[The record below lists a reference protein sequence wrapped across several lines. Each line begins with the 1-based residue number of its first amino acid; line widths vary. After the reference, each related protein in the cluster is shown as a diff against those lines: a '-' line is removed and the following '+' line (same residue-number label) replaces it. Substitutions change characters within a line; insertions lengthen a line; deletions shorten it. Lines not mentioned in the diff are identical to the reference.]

1 MTMTP
6 PQSIEAEQS
15 VLGAMLIDVEAI
27 AKAIQWLSPPHF
39 YKDSHAIIFRAILKL
54 FNNTKK
60 VDTVTV
66 IEQLKKDKQLEF
78 VGGASYVVGLPE
90 STPTTA
96 NVESYSKI
104 VLEKALLRDLII
116 LSHSMSQEAYN
127 DKIDVN
133 EIIEK
138 AERGIFSIAQYR
150 LRGGFVLIEGVVHD
164 SFEILDAR
172 SKNEGSISGIP
183 TGLTKLDELTAGL
196 HKGELTTIA
205 GRTSMGKTAL
215 ALTMAR
221 NVAIDSK
228 IPVGI
233 FSLEMTKEELT
244 MRLMTGEAR
253 IDGHLMR
260 TGKLAKHE
268 WSKLLGNV
276 GELAEA
282 PIYIDDTPILTAT
295 EVRAKARRLKSEHDV
310 GLIIVDYIQL
320 LDAGKKAESRTRE
333 ISIITRSMKAL
344 SKELNIPVIMLSQL
358 SRAVDYRKPP
368 RPRLSDLRESGSIEH
383 DSDNVLFVYRPFVY
397 SKDLSDFGKAEL
409 IIEKQ
414 RNGRLGQCFTE
425 YHEKFTRFEDMK
437 YGEKEEETKKINT

>member
-1 MTMTP
+1 MAVVQ

-27 AKAIQWLSPPHF
+27 PKAIQWLSSEHF
-39 YKDSHAIIFRAILKL
+39 YKDSHAVIFRAILKL

-60 VDTVTV
+60 VDIVTVT
-66 IEQLKKDKQLEF
+66 EQLKRDKHLEF
-78 VGGASYVVGLPE
+78 VGGAFYVAGLPE

-138 AERGIFSIAQYR
+138 AEREIFSIAQYR
-150 LRGGFVLIEGVVHD
+150 LRGGFVLIEGMVHD

-215 ALTMAR
+215 ALTIAR

-233 FSLEMTKEELT
+233 FSLEMLKEELT

-320 LDAGKKAESRTRE
+320 LDAGKKTESRTRE

-414 RNGRLGQCFTE
+414 RNGRLGKCLIE

-437 YGEKEEETKKINT
+437 ND

>member
-1 MTMTP
+1 
-6 PQSIEAEQS
+6 
-15 VLGAMLIDVEAI
+15 
-27 AKAIQWLSPPHF
+27 
-39 YKDSHAIIFRAILKL
+39 
-54 FNNTKK
+54 
-60 VDTVTV
+60 
-66 IEQLKKDKQLEF
+66 
-78 VGGASYVVGLPE
+78 
-90 STPTTA
+90 
-96 NVESYSKI
+96 
-104 VLEKALLRDLII
+104 
-116 LSHSMSQEAYN
+116 MSQEAYN
-127 DKIDVN
+127 DKNDVS

-138 AERGIFSIAQYR
+138 AEREIFSIAQYR

-172 SKNEGSISGIP
+172 SKNVGTISGIP
-183 TGLTKLDELTAGL
+183 TGLTKLDDLTAGL

-215 ALTMAR
+215 ALTIAR

-320 LDAGKKAESRTRE
+320 LDAGRKVESRTRE
-333 ISIITRSMKAL
+333 VSIITRSMKAL
-344 SKELNIPVIMLSQL
+344 SKELNIPVIILSNSQ
-358 SRAVDYRKPP
+358 
-368 RPRLSDLRESGSIEH
+368 EQ
-383 DSDNVLFVYRPFVY
+383 
-397 SKDLSDFGKAEL
+397 L
-409 IIEKQ
+409 IIVNRHDLDYQ
-414 RNGRLGQCFTE
+414 T
-425 YHEKFTRFEDMK
+425 
-437 YGEKEEETKKINT
+437 